1 MTARPVRLDAPALSV
16 VVDADRGAKIV
27 SLREPDGLEWLAA
40 ADPAHPAPPG
50 ASFVDAEMAGWDE
63 CAPSIVACE
72 VAGVEVPDHGDLWDR
87 PFLGVGDELVAEG
100 ASFDYR
106 FARSMRAIPGGV
118 RFEYV
123 AQARSTPV
131 PFLWAA
137 HPQFVAPPGTRV
149 ELPGVTEVVD
159 VLDPAEP
166 LLPWTPALATIDTV
180 SPGGCRKVYAAP
192 SASARGA
199 RLVRADG
206 RALELRWSLACPY
219 VGVWFDRTAYSREP
233 VIAIEP
239 STGYFDSLATAVERA
254 RVPVLDPGRAL
265 HWWVEVRPTRAAARR
280 TGDGR
285 RIV

>member
-1 MTARPVRLDAPALSV
+1 MTPPPVRLDTPALSV

-40 ADPAHPAPPG
+40 ADPAHPAPPR
-50 ASFVDAEMAGWDE
+50 APFVDAEMAGWDE

-72 VAGVEVPDHGDLWDR
+72 VAGASVPDHGDLWDR
-87 PFLGVGDELVAEG
+87 PFAAVGDELVAEG
-100 ASFDYR
+100 RSLDYR
-106 FARSMRAIPGGV
+106 FARAMREVPGGV

-123 AQARSTPV
+123 AQARSTPI

-166 LLPWTPALATIDTV
+166 LLPWTPERATIDTV
-180 SPGGCRKVYAAP
+180 PRGGCRKVYVPP
-192 SASARGA
+192 SVSARGA

-219 VGVWFDRTAYSREP
+219 VGVWFDGTAYSREP

-239 STGYFDSLATAVERA
+239 STGYFDSLATAVERG
-254 RVPVLDPGRAL
+254 RVPVLAPGRPL
-265 HWWVEVRPTRAAARR
+265 HWWVEVRPTRAAANPA
-280 TGDGR
+280 GDDR